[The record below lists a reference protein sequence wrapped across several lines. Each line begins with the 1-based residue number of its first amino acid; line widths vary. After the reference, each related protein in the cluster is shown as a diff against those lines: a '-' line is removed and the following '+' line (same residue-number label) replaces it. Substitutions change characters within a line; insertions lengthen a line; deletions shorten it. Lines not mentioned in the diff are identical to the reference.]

1 MGFGTLVKSV
11 KIERTLKKAKK
22 LCKTKRDFDYFIKG
36 LKDERD
42 FRELMKNTAS
52 NYWSGR
58 KMTFPPLQKQEAQN
72 QNEHQET

>member
-1 MGFGTLVKSV
+1 MGFKMLVKSV

-52 NYWSGR
+52 SYWSER
-58 KMTFPPLQKQEAQN
+58 KMRFPPPQKQDEQKLDE
-72 QNEHQET
+72 QQET

>member
-42 FRELMKNTAS
+42 FRELMKSTAS

-58 KMTFPPLQKQEAQN
+58 KMTFPKQESQN
-72 QNEHQET
+72 QNDHQET